1 MLWNKFENF
10 LSEDYNKM
18 NTVWPNLTT
27 KTLQSINSTLE
38 LVGKNISDY
47 HLVDYNIDF
56 NEDEKG
62 LRDINDELKVIV
74 PEQDILAI
82 SSLNSEQKNE
92 YNIILE
98 RVFSEKPGAF
108 FIDGPGGTGKT
119 FLYRAILAM
128 IRSKHLVA
136 IATASSRVPA
146 SILPGGRTAHSR
158 FKIPL
163 NIEDNITCG
172 ISKQSGL
179 AKLFRVA
186 KLIIWDEAPMCKR
199 QTIETL
205 DKMLQG
211 VIATPVCKLEP
222 SKTMNA
228 VRSVAATSTMPAGVV
243 KESGTT
249 FDISTKSTTGKE
261 GS

>member
-18 NTVWPNLTT
+18 NTVLSNLTI

-38 LVGKNISDY
+38 LMGKNINDY
-47 HLVDYNIDF
+47 HLVDYNIDL

-62 LRDINDELKVIV
+62 LRDINDELQVIV

-82 SSLNSEQKNE
+82 SSLNSEQKSA
-92 YNIILE
+92 YNVILE

-119 FLYRAILAM
+119 FLYRAILAI
-128 IRSKHLVA
+128 IRSKHFVA
-136 IATASSRVPA
+136 IATASSGVSA
-146 SILPGGRTAHSR
+146 SILPGGRTTHSR

-172 ISKQSGL
+172 ISKQSGI
-179 AKLFRVA
+179 AKLFQVA

-199 QTIETL
+199 QT
-205 DKMLQG
+205 
-211 VIATPVCKLEP
+211 
-222 SKTMNA
+222 
-228 VRSVAATSTMPAGVV
+228 
-243 KESGTT
+243 
-249 FDISTKSTTGKE
+249 
-261 GS
+261 